1 MFDVIWT
8 DPNVELMGQRMQR
21 KEQEAKEKEKKKRE
35 SGRQSV
41 STSSLSSSSE
51 RGFSLFSSKSK
62 RKTSTPSK
70 GKPSSSAPSQGDPEQ
85 GDAQAHRT
93 STYGVRAAL
102 GNQDKSDISPHPSD
116 KLFLPAKHAEP
127 EDTRSSSPRD
137 SVLSKWAQ
145 QAAIAT
151 GAFDMIEKNDIAPG
165 NTTASYLQNLGPSSF
180 ITQTIETAIS
190 PRTEADNDQL
200 VIIEAHVSSDG
211 TKTHTPPSTE
221 APGDETPQA
230 CEDIESFPTPPVC
243 PRTPPPNG
251 PQNYE
256 ALSSPKYQSYDH
268 LANPEA
274 WKPPHEWDCTPTKQ
288 ATAATIDERLQ
299 LSPARQTANNSMFP
313 AFAALQ
319 RERRMMAAASTE
331 LMLTNLKSGMGEAAD
346 ASVYKEL
353 EMTKKRWMFSAL
365 HQQGGYAQLIERS
378 SERPEPSIQPKRKR
392 ILALY
397 ETHASASFIAALYP
411 SVSITHLS
419 PNPLSPDLF
428 PNIRPLL
435 VPSVSVS
442 ASSRALPPRLYSTV
456 TCLSMPILFPS
467 TDIPPFLRHINRCLA
482 PGGALHLTII
492 DPQPASASM
501 GPKLRQWL
509 FANLLINLE
518 QAFRTTLPS
527 ETFPTW
533 LAVGN
538 LRGKG
543 STIAIITAPAIAK
556 ISGKTDM
563 KIELRCLVN
572 RLLWQEVWGRFVTA
586 SRWWW
591 EEEEIVQECIELGTY
606 WQYSHII
613 AVKGDQY

>member
-8 DPNVELMGQRMQR
+8 DPNVELVGQRMLR
-21 KEQEAKEKEKKKRE
+21 KEQEAKEKDQKKRE

-41 STSSLSSSSE
+41 SNSSVSSASE
-51 RGFSLFSSKSK
+51 RGFSLFPSKTR
-62 RKTSTPSK
+62 RKTPTPSK
-70 GKPSSSAPSQGDPEQ
+70 GNPSFGAPSSEDPERE
-85 GDAQAHRT
+85 DAKAHRT
-93 STYGVRAAL
+93 SAYGVRAAL
-102 GNQDKSDISPHPSD
+102 SRQDKSEIQPKSSD
-116 KLFLPAKHAEP
+116 GLFLPTKHFESDEA
-127 EDTRSSSPRD
+127 RSPSRRD

-145 QAAIAT
+145 QAAMT
-151 GAFDMIEKNDIAPG
+151 GAFDLIETNNSVPESS
-165 NTTASYLQNLGPSSF
+165 TESYLQTLGPSSF
-180 ITQTIETAIS
+180 ITRTIDTASSQRTEEDTDEPKIET
-190 PRTEADNDQL
+190 
-200 VIIEAHVSSDG
+200 HVSSDT
-211 TKTHTPPSTE
+211 TKPQTPPSTE
-221 APGDETPQA
+221 AP
-230 CEDIESFPTPPVC
+230 EDPITEVFEELGAFPIPGIRPK
-243 PRTPPPNG
+243 TPPPNG
-251 PQNYE
+251 YQSDQVS
-256 ALSSPKYQSYDH
+256 ASPKYQSYDH

-299 LSPARQTANNSMFP
+299 VSPPRPAANNSMFP

-331 LMLTNLKSGMGEAAD
+331 LMLTNLKSTMGEGAD

-353 EMTKKRWMFSAL
+353 EMTKKRWLFSAL

-378 SERPEPSIQPKRKR
+378 DERPETPTQPKQNR
-392 ILALY
+392 ILALH
-397 ETHASASFIAALYP
+397 ETHASTSFIAALYP

-419 PNPLSPDLF
+419 PNPLSPDLL
-428 PNIRPLL
+428 PNIRPLF
-435 VPSVSVS
+435 VPSISVS
-442 ASSRALPPRLYSTV
+442 ASSRALPPRLYSAV
-456 TCLSMPILFPS
+456 TCLSMPALFPS

-492 DPQPASASM
+492 DPQPVSASM

-509 FANLLINLE
+509 FTSLLINLE

-527 ETFPTW
+527 ETFPAW
-533 LAVGN
+533 LAVAN

-543 STIAIITAPAIAK
+543 STIAVITAPAITK
-556 ISGKTDM
+556 ISSKEDA

-591 EEEEIVQECIELGTY
+591 EEEEIVQECFELGTH

-613 AVKGDQY
+613 AVKGDN